1 MVATWQCTSP
11 SACSFSAVVGSPL
24 LLHLELWPRSL
35 PPSSPSS
42 PHTARTTVIIYRP
55 CATSTFWLLSLG
67 WLLPA
72 AVNLATCS
80 LSTLRCATKQLLPT
94 RRSRSLSK
102 LQFCFLLFTSSPP
115 WLWPIPA
122 TGRPGSSLVRVKT
135 GPPCASFY
143 LEVDTCESRGRRE
156 VEDSLNL
163 LASPPGAWV
172 KPIRR
177 S

>member
-42 PHTARTTVIIYRP
+42 PHTARTTVIIYRL
-55 CATSTFWLLSLG
+55 CATSTFWPSSRG

-80 LSTLRCATKQLLPT
+80 LLTSRCATKQLLPT
-94 RRSRSLSK
+94 LRSRSLSK
-102 LQFCFLLFTSSPP
+102 LQFCFLPSTSSPP
-115 WLWPIPA
+115 WPWPIPT
-122 TGRPGSSLVRVKT
+122 TGRPSFSLGRTTT

-143 LEVDTCESRGRRE
+143 LEVGTCESRGRRG
-156 VEDSLNL
+156 VEDLLNL

>member
-1 MVATWQCTSP
+1 MAATWRSTSP
-11 SACSFSAVVGSPL
+11 SACSSSAAVGSPL
-24 LLHLELWPRSL
+24 LRHLELWPRSL
-35 PPSSPSS
+35 PLSSPSS
-42 PHTARTTVIIYRP
+42 PHTARTTVIIYRL
-55 CATSTFWLLSLG
+55 CATSTFWPLSLG

-80 LSTLRCATKQLLPT
+80 LSTSRCATKQLLPT
-94 RRSRSLSK
+94 RRSQSLLK
-102 LQFCFLLFTSSPP
+102 LQFCFLPFTSSPP
-115 WLWPIPA
+115 WLWPIPT
-122 TGRPGSSLVRVKT
+122 TGRPGSSLVRTTT
-135 GPPCASFY
+135 GPPCAIFY

-156 VEDSLNL
+156 VEGSLNL